1 MIKKKEIIQYLKSQ
15 GFEKQDN
22 HIDCLNKSFY
32 VNVPHRN
39 KNSWEF
45 IFFNKMNNQTLTL
58 HAYWITVKYKDG
70 NSCSCKL
77 NTINEFFI
85 DNIIK
90 SFLSTNEE

>member
-22 HIDCLNKSFY
+22 YIDSLNKSFY

-45 IFFNKMNNQTLTL
+45 IFFNPINNQTLTL
-58 HAYWITVKYKDG
+58 QAYWITVKYKDG

-77 NTINEFFI
+77 NIINEFFI
-85 DNIIK
+85 DNLIK

>member
-22 HIDCLNKSFY
+22 YIDSLNKSFY

-45 IFFNKMNNQTLTL
+45 IFFNP
-58 HAYWITVKYKDG
+58 ITKFLFR
-70 NSCSCKL
+70 N
-77 NTINEFFI
+77 FI
-85 DNIIK
+85 FPIQ
-90 SFLSTNEE
+90 F

>member
-45 IFFNKMNNQTLTL
+45 IFFNK
-58 HAYWITVKYKDG
+58 
-70 NSCSCKL
+70 
-77 NTINEFFI
+77 
-85 DNIIK
+85 
-90 SFLSTNEE
+90 SF